1 MFDDERGRGRF
12 EKRMLNMKMQMKVAS
27 GLFIL
32 STAFL
37 PACRTAHDVAVTSFR
52 VIDAP
57 AHFIRRRIDE
67 PATTTTTTTTT
78 YQSDVATPGQPVAA
92 APPPQLQAQPQ
103 RRVVSE
109 RSSRPPRTEPSPTPR
124 TQNWEA
130 RARTSPTPAQRSAAA
145 SQPSRIPFAKPVPGK
160 AGYVYSPFDP
170 NGGYVD
176 VTGYPAGS
184 KVKDPYSGKI
194 FIVP

>member
-1 MFDDERGRGRF
+1 MFDDKGGRGGS
-12 EKRMLNMKMQMKVAS
+12 EKRMLNMKMKMKVAS

-57 AHFIRRRIDE
+57 AHFIRRHIDE

-78 YQSDVATPGQPVAA
+78 YQSDVATPGRPIV
-92 APPPQLQAQPQ
+92 APPPPPQQPH
-103 RRVVSE
+103 RRIVSE
-109 RSSRPPRTEPSPTPR
+109 RSSTPHRTEPSPTPR
-124 TQNWEA
+124 RQNREA
-130 RARTSPTPAQRSAAA
+130 RTKASPTPAQRSAAP
-145 SQPSRIPFAKPVPGK
+145 SQTSRIPFAKPVPGK

-176 VTGYPAGS
+176 VTGYASGS